1 MLKYHNLIIKLID
14 RYHYGSALEILEDI
28 KLENTD
34 VYKIIESCM
43 YAVNFDFK
51 TAHSVL
57 EEIEDEKKQALEVRE
72 LIINLENLIKGEPD
86 AIYSELIDNI
96 KFEISSKE
104 FIDCLG
110 RVYRFKEAI
119 FKYIFITEHI
129 NRKRFS
135 FLLDVMSKR
144 MILKILRKKYK
155 IFNSNLIYG
164 ITTYINRHHKKNP
177 KYMEIVNILNSE
189 KMTNLIE
196 LRNDSI
202 VGHGFSGVS
211 REDIV
216 KAYGNP
222 YNVIDDFIRCLELLD
237 LKITDNKYFKI
248 NSFIK
253 KELLKINS

>member
-1 MLKYHNLIIKLID
+1 MDDTDVFKIIK
-14 RYHYGSALEILEDI
+14 
-28 KLENTD
+28 
-34 VYKIIESCM
+34 SCM

-51 TAHSVL
+51 TARNIL
-57 EEIEDEKKQALEVRE
+57 EDIGEEKKQVPEVRE
-72 LIINLENLIKGEPD
+72 LILNLDNLIDGEPD

-96 KFEISSKE
+96 KFQISSKE

-119 FKYIFITEHI
+119 FKYIFVTENI

-144 MILKILRKKYK
+144 RLLKILRKKYK

-164 ITTYINRHHKKNP
+164 ITTYINRHHDKNP
-177 KYMEIVNILNSE
+177 RYKEIVSILNSE

-202 VGHGFSGVS
+202 VGHGFIGVS

-216 KAYGNP
+216 KVYGNP
-222 YNVIDDFIRCLELLD
+222 YNIIDDFIRCLELLD

-248 NSFIK
+248 NDFIK
-253 KELLKINS
+253 RELM